1 MKILF
6 AGSPAIAIPALL
18 AVAERHEIVGI
29 LTNPPSPAGRGKAI
43 RRTEV
48 AEAAEARFGKTVP
61 IFEFERLGAA
71 EREQIALREPD
82 LLLVF
87 AYGKIFGPKFLALFP
102 CSGLNIHPSILPRHR
117 GSSPI
122 PQAILDR
129 DEETGVS
136 IQGLAA
142 EMDCGDIYA
151 MEKIPLRGREGATA
165 LSETCA
171 AVAAGL
177 AVMVLDQIARGV
189 AQPRP
194 QEGQA
199 TYCAKIAKED
209 GCIDWTRDSGAIDA
223 QIRAFETWPQAY
235 SHMDGLRLA
244 ILEAQPWTP
253 SSDQLDPS
261 LLDALP
267 AKAPGT
273 ILGMDRKCGIIV
285 KTGSGFLALRRLQ
298 LAGKKALSY
307 KEFANGVRNL
317 QGKLLTRQGTYEV

>member
-1 MKILF
+1 
-6 AGSPAIAIPALL
+6 
-18 AVAERHEIVGI
+18 VAQ
-29 LTNPPSPAGRGKAI
+29 
-43 RRTEV
+43 
-48 AEAAEARFGKTVP
+48 AAEARFGKAVP
-61 IFEFERLGAA
+61 IFEFERLGAQA
-71 EREQIALREPD
+71 REHIAPLAPE

-102 CSGLNIHPSILPRHR
+102 RGGLNIHPSILPRHR

-136 IQGLAA
+136 IQGLAT

-151 MEKIPLRGREGATA
+151 LEKIPLQGREGALA
-165 LSETCA
+165 LSEACA
-171 AVAAGL
+171 AIGADL
-177 AVMVLDQIARGV
+177 AVKVLDQIARGV

-194 QEGQA
+194 QEGPP

-209 GCIDWTRDSGAIDA
+209 GCIDWGRESYTIDA
-223 QIRAFETWPQAY
+223 QVRAFEAWPQAFTFL
-235 SHMDGLRLA
+235 DGQRLA
-244 ILEAQPWTP
+244 ILEAQPWSPPGDLDT
-253 SSDQLDPS
+253 SSPLEAPII
-261 LLDALP
+261 LDALP
-267 AKAPGT
+267 AQACGT

-307 KEFANGVRNL
+307 KEFANGARNL
-317 QGKLLTRQGTYEV
+317 IGKLLTPQGTPQGTYGA